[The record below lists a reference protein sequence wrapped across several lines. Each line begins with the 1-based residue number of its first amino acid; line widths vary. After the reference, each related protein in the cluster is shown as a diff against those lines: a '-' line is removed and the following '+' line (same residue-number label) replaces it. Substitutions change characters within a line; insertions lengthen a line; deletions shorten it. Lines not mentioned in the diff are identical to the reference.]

1 MYQISFTTF
10 HLLLR
15 HFFCGKGHTKSRLTR
30 YSNKNSHK
38 ICDNS
43 QTDKTSAWRI
53 PVPSVKL
60 SHLLLRSTWS
70 HTPHLATFK
79 TKNMQEQIS
88 TTPVFNCKPSSTLCF
103 LKQPPLPQHHHHL
116 PSIVNG
122 RRRRRIFTHTFL
134 MRILVASLS
143 TDRSKYAYNKM
154 SGLRGRCV

>member
-88 TTPVFNCKPSSTLCF
+88 TTPVFNWKPSSTLCF
-103 LKQPPLPQHHHHL
+103 LKQPPLTTTTSSSFAIYSEWT
-116 PSIVNG
+116 PSSSHIHPHIPYAN
-122 RRRRRIFTHTFL
+122 L
-134 MRILVASLS
+134 
-143 TDRSKYAYNKM
+143 KYAYNKM